1 MFLSVFHSVSDIHIH
16 IQIHGSV
23 TQAAACM
30 MNVCHFMY
38 LSAGRLDNGQ
48 KCKNFIFQKALGIR
62 VLVLSS

>member
-48 KCKNFIFQKALGIR
+48 KCKNRSEEHTSELQSQR
-62 VLVLSS
+62 